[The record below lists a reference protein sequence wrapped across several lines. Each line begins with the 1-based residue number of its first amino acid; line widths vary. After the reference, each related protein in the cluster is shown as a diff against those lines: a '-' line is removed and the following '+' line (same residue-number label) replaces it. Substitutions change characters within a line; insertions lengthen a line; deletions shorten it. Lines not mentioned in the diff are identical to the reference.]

1 MTEQHVY
8 DLERAAV
15 ISLLHRE
22 PTLLRAEH
30 MLLTGK
36 PLRN

>member
-1 MTEQHVY
+1 MKMVRHP
-8 DLERAAV
+8 D
-15 ISLLHRE
+15 
-22 PTLLRAEH
+22 TLARVEH